1 VGLGQ
6 SVRGH
11 CNGWY
16 LLGTLGE
23 MEKGKRMG
31 RRYNKD
37 GREEKKVKQSPLV
50 GGGE

>member
-1 VGLGQ
+1 VGLRQ

-23 MEKGKRMG
+23 MEKGKRIG
-31 RRYNKD
+31 RRYKD
-37 GREEKKVKQSPLV
+37 GREEKKVQESPLV